1 MFFTAKIENWNSD
14 KLETDTVIVSAEN
27 YTEAVEKIEGVYRE
41 DLKSIQIEAIT
52 DCDLL
57 FVDDT
62 AIDIIKDIPYNEF
75 F

>member
-27 YTEAVEKIEGVYRE
+27 YTEAAEKIEGVYRE

>member
-1 MFFTAKIENWNSD
+1 MFFSAKIENWNND

-27 YTEAVEKIEGVYRE
+27 YTEAVEKIEGVYNE
-41 DLKSIQIEAIT
+41 ELKSIRIEAIT
-52 DCDLL
+52 DCNLL

-62 AIDIIKDIPYNEF
+62 VIDIIKDIPYNEF

>member
-41 DLKSIQIEAIT
+41 DLKSVQIETIT

-62 AIDIIKDIPYNEF
+62 VIDIIKDIPYNEF

>member
-1 MFFTAKIENWNSD
+1 MFFSAKIENWNND

-27 YTEAVEKIEGVYRE
+27 YTEAVEKIEGVYNE
-41 DLKSIQIEAIT
+41 ELKSIQIEAIT

-57 FVDDT
+57 FVDNT
-62 AIDIIKDIPYNEF
+62 VIDIIKDIPYNEF

>member
-1 MFFTAKIENWNSD
+1 MFFSAKIENWNND

-41 DLKSIQIEAIT
+41 DLKTIQIEAIT
-52 DCDLL
+52 DCSLL
-57 FVDDT
+57 FINDT
-62 AIDIIKDIPYNEF
+62 VIDIIKDIPYNEF